1 MVPSLTKDNV
11 ALQYLILEC
20 GSETTF
26 RRPFFNNLLNLTSDP
41 THSSNL
47 RTLELGHLK
56 FTVKHALHEC
66 RVFMNL
72 EGFTYQLKFLHN
84 LELRVQLNDY
94 TGHTYSEV
102 RHIFASNVV
111 LEFLDTDES
120 GAYCVGGAI
129 EGCVTETEFGS
140 IFYHAETV

>member
-1 MVPSLTKDNV
+1 
-11 ALQYLILEC
+11 
-20 GSETTF
+20 
-26 RRPFFNNLLNLTSDP
+26 
-41 THSSNL
+41 
-47 RTLELGHLK
+47 
-56 FTVKHALHEC
+56 
-66 RVFMNL
+66 MNL

-94 TGHTYSEV
+94 TGHTDSEV

-120 GAYCVGGAI
+120 GADCVGGAV

-140 IFYHAETV
+140 IFYHTETVWFNIICAVDWEGLELSPSHR

>member
-1 MVPSLTKDNV
+1 LVPSLAKDNV

-47 RTLELGHLK
+47 GTLELGHLK

-84 LELRVQLNDY
+84 LELRVQLNHY

-129 EGCVTETEFGS
+129 EGCETEFGS